1 MRRGP
6 ARLVLLLAT
15 SLATGG
21 ALGCAS
27 SSGPEIR
34 TRQGTLVHDPLE
46 PVNRKI
52 FWFNDQLDRFVLEP
66 VATGWD
72 WALPDPAQRG
82 IKRFFTN
89 LLFPQFLLNDLLQ
102 GKFEGAGLATGRFV
116 VNSTA
121 GILGFMDP
129 ANDWLDWKPQDED
142 FGQSLGWWGSGAGP
156 YFVLP
161 LLGPSNP
168 RDLVGL
174 AVDSA
179 SSPIPWFAPWFYLTV
194 PMGGINLINT
204 RSLHLEDV
212 KEAKASALDY
222 YSFVRNAY
230 LDYRENQ
237 IHDGKE
243 PEAAP
248 AQQDLYYPDSDAP

>member
-1 MRRGP
+1 VRHGSP
-6 ARLVLLLAT
+6 GLAGLLAGA
-15 SLATGG
+15 LALAGV
-21 ALGCAS
+21 LGCAS

-34 TRQGTLVHDPLE
+34 TRRGTLVHDPLE

-72 WALPDPAQRG
+72 WVLPDPAQRG

-89 LLFPQFLLNDLLQ
+89 LLWPQFLLNDLLQ
-102 GKFEGAGLATGRFV
+102 GKLEGAGLATGRFF
-116 VNSTA
+116 VNSTV
-121 GILGFMDP
+121 GVLGFWDP

-142 FGQSLGWWGSGAGP
+142 FGQTLGWWGSGGGP
-156 YFVLP
+156 YLVLP
-161 LLGPSNP
+161 FLGPSNP
-168 RDLVGL
+168 RDTLGL
-174 AVDSA
+174 AVDGA
-179 SSPIPWFAPWFYLTV
+179 SSPIPWFAPWYVTV
-194 PMGGINLINT
+194 PMGGTNAINT

-212 KEAKASALDY
+212 REAKASALDY

-248 AQQDLYYPDSDAP
+248 GHEDLYYPDADAQ